1 MPDRPK
7 LRVAIECRIGDV
19 RQGIGTTLISLARS
33 LSALESGDQEYSFLV
48 SDELAEWLAPHV
60 FGASRLVV
68 RSTLSGP
75 RWKRLLRELGP
86 VRRVSRWLRSS
97 RLTVPVSDG
106 FLEEQGFDL
115 IHFPTQVAY
124 RTSVP
129 SIYQPWD
136 LQHVH
141 HPEFFSTWDVALR
154 EMYYRAFCE
163 QAACV
168 CVSSEWT
175 RNDLIQC
182 YGLDAAKIA
191 VIRWGSMFAQGESPT
206 PATVAET
213 ASRLNL
219 PGRYLFYPAATWP
232 HKNHRVLLHAL
243 HALRT
248 KHGLQVALCLTGAQG
263 SEHDALRKLGRELN
277 VDGLVHE
284 LGFVSAEVLRWIY
297 TGGAAMVFPSRFE
310 GYGLPI
316 LEAFQMGTP
325 VLCSRATVLPET
337 AEDGAAYF
345 DADSADELA
354 ELMAQVLDEPEFGRR
369 LVERG
374 SAVLGRSTMEST
386 ARGFQELYRHV
397 CGGEKASISG

>member
-33 LSALESGDQEYSFLV
+33 LSELGSADQEYSFFV
-48 SDELAEWLAPHV
+48 SDDLAEWLAPHV

-75 RWKRLLRELGP
+75 LWKRSLRELGP
-86 VRRVSRWLRSS
+86 VRRVSRWLRGN
-97 RLTVPVSDG
+97 RLTIPISDG
-106 FLEEQGFDL
+106 FLEDQGFHVV
-115 IHFPTQVAY
+115 HFPTQVAY

-154 EMYYRAFCE
+154 ETYYRAYCE

-182 YGLDAAKIA
+182 YGLHAEKIT
-191 VIRWGSMFAQGESPT
+191 VIRWGSMFAQAESPM

-219 PGRYLFYPAATWP
+219 PPHYFFYPAATWP
-232 HKNHRVLLHAL
+232 HKNHRLLLYAL
-243 HALRT
+243 HALKT
-248 KHGLQVALCLTGAQG
+248 KRGVQVALCLTGAKG
-263 SEHDALRKLGRELN
+263 SEHDALIQLGRELG
-277 VDGLVHE
+277 VDGLVRE
-284 LGFVSAEVLRWIY
+284 LGFVSAEDLRCIY
-297 TGGAAMVFPSRFE
+297 TGAAAMVFPSRFE

-316 LEAFQMGTP
+316 LEAFQTGTP
-325 VLCSRATVLPET
+325 VLCSRSTVLPET

-354 ELMAQVLDEPEFGRR
+354 ELMARILDEPEFGRH

-374 SAVLGRSTMEST
+374 SAVLARSTMENTVRSLQQIYRRVGDS
-386 ARGFQELYRHV
+386 AANLY
-397 CGGEKASISG
+397 